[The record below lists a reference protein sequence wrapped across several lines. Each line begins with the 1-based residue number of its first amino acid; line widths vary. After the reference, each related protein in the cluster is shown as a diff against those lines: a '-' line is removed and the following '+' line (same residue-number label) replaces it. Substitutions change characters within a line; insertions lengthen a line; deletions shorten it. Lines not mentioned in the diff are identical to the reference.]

1 MSRTRGRSHGYS
13 PPTSARALPH
23 DDPVS
28 VSSIA
33 CRRCGNEAAPLA
45 KPPFRTELGERIVRE
60 ICASCWQDWLK
71 HQTLL
76 INHYGLDPRDP
87 KAREFLYG
95 QIEQVLLQGGPGED
109 VDTSKQGTIE
119 W

>member
-1 MSRTRGRSHGYS
+1 MET
-13 PPTSARALPH
+13 
-23 DDPVS
+23 
-28 VSSIA
+28 IE
-33 CRRCGNEAAPLA
+33 CRRCGGGPRLER
-45 KPPFRTELGERIVRE
+45 PPFRNDLGEEIVRS
-60 ICASCWQDWLK
+60 ICQSCWKEWLQ

-87 KAREFLYG
+87 KSREFLYG
-95 QIEQVLLQGGPGED
+95 QIRAVLLGQGDAEE

>member
-1 MSRTRGRSHGYS
+1 MSEETIH
-13 PPTSARALPH
+13 
-23 DDPVS
+23 
-28 VSSIA
+28 
-33 CRRCGNEAAPLA
+33 CRRCGTDAPRLA
-45 KPPFRTELGERIVRE
+45 RPPFRTELGERIVAR
-60 ICASCWQDWLK
+60 ICADCWKDWLQ

-87 KAREFLYG
+87 KSRAFLYE
-95 QIEQVLLQGGPGED
+95 QIETVLLSDGEAEQ